1 MTDFELIKMPF
12 DQESIVTWSLS
23 NAIAR
28 DWPVVY
34 LLSDDKSVYVGE
46 TKSAAKRFYQHLAHE
61 KKKHLSQVGI
71 ILNDKFNRSVCTDL
85 ESNLISLFSADGKHK
100 VLNANAGMASGNYY
114 QRDEYRDSFN
124 EIFEILVNDGLLSCP
139 VSEIINSN
147 LFKFSPFKA
156 LNVDQEIALSEIIKR
171 ISGHAEA
178 NQGSQLIV
186 QGEPGTGK
194 TIVAIYLIK
203 LIRDIAQMSIDDL
216 SDQDSI
222 FADFFN
228 SEYKELFEN
237 MKIALVVPQ
246 QSLRETIEKVFAQ
259 TPGLDKSMVLTP
271 FEVANS
277 ETHFDLL
284 IVDEAHRLGQR
295 ANQSSAMLNKQF
307 TEANIKLFGI
317 DDKSKTQLDWIET
330 KSTHQ
335 LLLLD
340 PEQSVKPGDLPLGIT
355 TEIINAAKSES
366 KLFKLVSQMR
376 IKGGNDYLDFV
387 NELFAETPVPKKD
400 FNGYDLR
407 FYDDFESMRSEI
419 LQLNEEFGLSRL
431 LAGFAWEY
439 KSKKKPELFDIE
451 IEGHQLRWNQTVK
464 DWVNSPNSSNEVG
477 SIHTIQGY
485 DLNYAGVIIGNDL
498 CYDPINQKIVFR
510 RENYFDVKGKE
521 NNKVLGI
528 QYSDEDILKYVVNI
542 YRVLL
547 TRGIKGTFIYVC
559 DPELRKHIMSRITY
573 ANLKQLS

>member
-1 MTDFELIKMPF
+1 MTDFELTRFPF
-12 DQESIVTWSLS
+12 DQESVVTWSLT
-23 NAIAR
+23 NEIAR
-28 DWPVVY
+28 DWPIVY
-34 LLSDDKSVYVGE
+34 LLNDETSVYVGE
-46 TKSAAKRFYQHLAHE
+46 TMSAAKRFHKHLSHE
-61 KKKHLSQVGI
+61 KKKTLTQVGI
-71 ILNDKFNRSVCTDL
+71 ILNEKFNKSVCLDL
-85 ESNLISLFSADGKHK
+85 ESNLISLFSADSKHK
-100 VLNANAGMASGNYY
+100 VLNANAGMSNGNYY
-114 QRDEYRDSFN
+114 QRNEYRESFN
-124 EIFEILVNDGLLSCP
+124 EIFDILVKDGILSRP

-156 LNVDQEIALSEIIKR
+156 LNLDQEIALSEILKR
-171 ISGHAEA
+171 LFVDAEA
-178 NQGSQLIV
+178 GQGSQLIV

-203 LIRDIAQMSIDDL
+203 LIRDIAQISHDDL
-216 SDQDSI
+216 SDMDSI
-222 FADFFN
+222 FSDFFT
-228 SEYKELFEN
+228 SEYAAVFEN

-246 QSLRETIEKVFAQ
+246 QSLRETIEKVFSQ
-259 TPGLDKSMVLTP
+259 TPGLEKSMVLTP
-271 FEVANS
+271 FDVAKS
-277 ETHFDLL
+277 GMHFDLL

-317 DDKSKTQLDWIET
+317 DDKSKTQLDWIVA

-340 PEQSVKPGDLPLGIT
+340 PDQSVKPGDLPLGIT
-355 TEIINAAKSES
+355 TEIINTAKSES

-387 NELFAETPVPKKD
+387 NKLFAETPASKSD

-419 LQLNEEFGLSRL
+419 LHLNEEFGLSRL

-439 KSKKKPELFDIE
+439 KSKKKPELFDID
-451 IEGHQLRWNQTVK
+451 IDGHQLRWNQTVK
-464 DWVNSPNSSNEVG
+464 DWVNSPNSANEVG

-485 DLNYAGVIIGNDL
+485 DLNYAGVIIGDDL
-498 CYDPINQKIVFR
+498 GYDPILKKLVFR
-510 RENYFDVKGKE
+510 RENYFDIKGKE

-528 QYSDEDILKYVVNI
+528 EYSDEDILKYVVNI

-559 DPELRKHIMSRITY
+559 DPELRKIIMSRITNT
-573 ANLKQLS
+573 NLKH

>member
-1 MTDFELIKMPF
+1 MTDFELVKLPF
-12 DQESIVTWSLS
+12 DQDSVVAWSLS

-34 LLSDDKSVYVGE
+34 LLSDETSVYVGE
-46 TKSAAKRFYQHLAHE
+46 TMSATKRFHQHLASE
-61 KKKHLSQVGI
+61 KKDLSQVGI

-85 ESNLISLFSADGKHK
+85 ESSLISLFSADGKHK
-100 VLNANAGMASGNYY
+100 VLNGNAGMANGNYY
-114 QRDEYRDSFN
+114 QRDEYRETFN
-124 EIFEILVNDGLLSCP
+124 EIFEILVRDGLLSRP
-139 VSEIINSN
+139 IADIINSN

-156 LNVDQEIALSEIIKR
+156 LNLDQEIALSEIIKR
-171 ISGHAEA
+171 LSVDAEE
-178 NQGSQLIV
+178 NHKSQLIV

-203 LIRDIAQMSIDDL
+203 LLRDIAQMSIDDL
-216 SDQDSI
+216 SNEDSI
-222 FADFFN
+222 FSDFFTP
-228 SEYKELFEN
+228 EYTKLFEN

-246 QSLRETIEKVFAQ
+246 QSLRETLEKVFTQ

-271 FEVANS
+271 FDVAKS
-277 ETHFDLL
+277 EMHFDLL

-295 ANQSSAMLNKQF
+295 ANQSSAMLNRQF
-307 TEANIKLFGI
+307 TEANIRLFGS

-355 TEIINAAKSES
+355 NEIINTAKSES

-387 NELFAETPVPKKD
+387 NKLFTETPVPKRD

-407 FYDDFESMRSEI
+407 FYDDFESMRNEI

-451 IEGHQLRWNQTVK
+451 IDGQQLRWNQTVK
-464 DWVNSPNSSNEVG
+464 DWVNSPNSPHEVG

-498 CYDPINQKIVFR
+498 GYDPINQKIVFNR
-510 RENYFDVKGKE
+510 KSYFDAKGKE
-521 NNKVLGI
+521 NNKVLGLK
-528 QYSDEDILKYVVNI
+528 YSDADILQYVLNI

-559 DPELRKHIMSRITY
+559 DPELRKLLSARVSSR
-573 ANLKQLS
+573 NLGM

>member
-12 DQESIVTWSLS
+12 DQESVVTWSLS
-23 NAIAR
+23 NAIAQ

-34 LLSDDKSVYVGE
+34 LLRDDKSVYVGE
-46 TKSAAKRFYQHLAHE
+46 TKSATKRFHQHLAHE

-100 VLNANAGMASGNYY
+100 VLNANAGMSNGNYY
-114 QRDEYRDSFN
+114 QRNEYRESFN
-124 EIFEILVNDGLLSCP
+124 EIFDILVKDGILSRP

-156 LNVDQEIALSEIIKR
+156 LNLDQEIALSEILKR
-171 ISGHAEA
+171 LSIDAEA
-178 NQGSQLIV
+178 GQGSQLIV

-203 LIRDIAQMSIDDL
+203 LIRDIAQISHDDL
-216 SDQDSI
+216 SDMDSI
-222 FADFFN
+222 FSDFFTG
-228 SEYKELFEN
+228 EYATVFGN

-259 TPGLDKSMVLTP
+259 TPGLEKSMVLTP
-271 FEVANS
+271 FDVAKGDM
-277 ETHFDLL
+277 HFDLL

-307 TEANIKLFGI
+307 AEANIKLFGI

-335 LLLLD
+335 ILLLD

-355 TEIINAAKSES
+355 NQIINTAKSES

-387 NELFAETPVPKKD
+387 NKLFAETPAPKKD

-407 FYDDFESMRSEI
+407 FYDDFESMRNEI

-451 IEGHQLRWNQTVK
+451 IDGHQLRWNQTVK
-464 DWVNSPNSSNEVG
+464 DWVNSPSSAYEVG

-498 CYDPINQKIVFR
+498 GYDPILKKLVFR
-510 RENYFDVKGKE
+510 RENYFDIKGKE

-528 QYSDEDILKYVVNI
+528 EYSDEDILKYVVNV

-559 DPELRKHIMSRITY
+559 DPELRKLIMSRITNT
-573 ANLKQLS
+573 NLK

>member
-12 DQESIVTWSLS
+12 DQESIITWSLS

-46 TKSAAKRFYQHLAHE
+46 TKSATKRFYQHLAHE

-71 ILNDKFNRSVCTDL
+71 ILNEKFNRSVCTDL
-85 ESNLISLFSADGKHK
+85 ESKLISLFSADGKHK

-124 EIFEILVNDGLLSCP
+124 EIFEILVNDGLLSRP
-139 VSEIINSN
+139 ASEIINSN

-171 ISGHAEA
+171 LSTDAEA

-203 LIRDIAQMSIDDL
+203 LLRDIAQMSIDDL

-222 FADFFN
+222 FADFFS
-228 SEYKELFEN
+228 SEYAELFEN

-271 FEVANS
+271 FEVAKS
-277 ETHFDLL
+277 EMHFDLL

-317 DDKSKTQLDWIET
+317 DDKTKTQLDWIET

-340 PEQSVKPGDLPLGIT
+340 PEQSVKPGDLPLTIT
-355 TEIINAAKSES
+355 HEIINTAKNDSR
-366 KLFKLVSQMR
+366 LFQLVSQMR
-376 IKGGNDYLDFV
+376 IKGGNDYLNFV
-387 NELFAETPVPKKD
+387 NKLFSDSPALKRD

-407 FYDDFESMRSEI
+407 FYDDFESMRNDI
-419 LQLNEEFGLSRL
+419 LYLNEEVGLSRL
-431 LAGFAWEY
+431 LAGFAWKY
-439 KSKKKPELFDIE
+439 KSKKNPDLYDID
-451 IEGHQLRWNQTVK
+451 IDGHQLRWNQTVK
-464 DWVNSPNSSNEVG
+464 DWVNSPNSVNEVG

-485 DLNYAGVIIGNDL
+485 DLNFAGVIIGNDL
-498 CYDPINQKIVFR
+498 GYDPINQKIVFNR
-510 RENYFDVKGKE
+510 NCYFDAKGKE
-521 NNKVLGI
+521 NNKVLGVK
-528 QYSDEDILKYVVNI
+528 YSDDEILQYVLNI

-547 TRGIKGTFIYVC
+547 TRGIKGTFVYVC
-559 DPELRKHIMSRITY
+559 DLELRKLISARMS
-573 ANLKQLS
+573 LKA

>member
-12 DQESIVTWSLS
+12 DQESVVTWSLS
-23 NAIAR
+23 NAIAQ

-46 TKSAAKRFYQHLAHE
+46 TKSATKRFHQHLAHE

-100 VLNANAGMASGNYY
+100 VLNANAGMSNGNYY
-114 QRDEYRDSFN
+114 QRNEYRESFN
-124 EIFEILVNDGLLSCP
+124 EIFDILVKDGILSRP

-156 LNVDQEIALSEIIKR
+156 LNFDQEIALSEILKR
-171 ISGHAEA
+171 LSIDAETG
-178 NQGSQLIV
+178 QGSQLIV

-203 LIRDIAQMSIDDL
+203 LIRDIAQISHDDL
-216 SDQDSI
+216 SDMDSI
-222 FADFFN
+222 FSDFFT
-228 SEYKELFEN
+228 SEYAAVFEN

-246 QSLRETIEKVFAQ
+246 QSLRETIEKVFTQ
-259 TPGLDKSMVLTP
+259 TPGLDKTMVLTP
-271 FEVANS
+271 FEVAKS
-277 ETHFDLL
+277 DTHFDLL

-307 TEANIKLFGI
+307 TEANINLFGI

-335 LLLLD
+335 ILLLD

-355 TEIINAAKSES
+355 NQIINTAKSES

-387 NELFAETPVPKKD
+387 NKLFAETPAPKKD

-407 FYDDFESMRSEI
+407 FYDDFESMRNEI

-451 IEGHQLRWNQTVK
+451 IDGHQLRWNQTVK
-464 DWVNSPNSSNEVG
+464 DWVNSPNSVHEVG

-498 CYDPINQKIVFR
+498 GYDPILKKLVFR
-510 RENYFDVKGKE
+510 RENYFDIKGKE

-528 QYSDEDILKYVVNI
+528 EYSDEDILKYVVNV

-559 DPELRKHIMSRITY
+559 DPELRKLISARISGI
-573 ANLKQLS
+573 NHG

>member
-12 DQESIVTWSLS
+12 DQDSVVTWSLS
-23 NAIAR
+23 NAIAQ

-46 TKSAAKRFYQHLAHE
+46 TKSATKRFHQHLAHE

-100 VLNANAGMASGNYY
+100 VLNANAGMSNGNYY
-114 QRDEYRDSFN
+114 QRNEYRESFN
-124 EIFEILVNDGLLSCP
+124 EIFDILVKDGILSRP

-156 LNVDQEIALSEIIKR
+156 LNFDQEIALSEILKR
-171 ISGHAEA
+171 LSIDAETG
-178 NQGSQLIV
+178 QGSQLIV

-203 LIRDIAQMSIDDL
+203 LIRDIAQISHDDL
-216 SDQDSI
+216 SDMDSI
-222 FADFFN
+222 FSDFFS
-228 SEYKELFEN
+228 SEYAAVFEN

-259 TPGLDKSMVLTP
+259 TPCLEKSMVLTP
-271 FEVANS
+271 FDVAKS
-277 ETHFDLL
+277 DMHFDLL

-317 DDKSKTQLDWIET
+317 DDKSKTQLDWIEA

-335 LLLLD
+335 ILLLD

-355 TEIINAAKSES
+355 NQIINTATSES

-387 NELFAETPVPKKD
+387 NKLFAETPAPKKD

-407 FYDDFESMRSEI
+407 FYDDFESMRNEI

-439 KSKKKPELFDIE
+439 KSKKKPELFDID
-451 IEGHQLRWNQTVK
+451 IDGHQLRWNQTVK
-464 DWVNSPNSSNEVG
+464 DWVNSLNSANEVG

-498 CYDPINQKIVFR
+498 GYDPILKKLVFR
-510 RENYFDVKGKE
+510 RENYFDIKGKE

-528 QYSDEDILKYVVNI
+528 EYSDEDILKYVVNI

-559 DPELRKHIMSRITY
+559 DPELRKIIMSRITNT
-573 ANLKQLS
+573 NLKQ

>member
-12 DQESIVTWSLS
+12 DQESVVTWSLS
-23 NAIAR
+23 NAIAQ

-46 TKSAAKRFYQHLAHE
+46 TKSATKRFHQHLAHE

-100 VLNANAGMASGNYY
+100 VLNANAGMSNGNYY
-114 QRDEYRDSFN
+114 QRNEYRESFN
-124 EIFEILVNDGLLSCP
+124 EIFDILVKDGILSRP

-156 LNVDQEIALSEIIKR
+156 LNFDQEIALSEILKR
-171 ISGHAEA
+171 LSIDAETG
-178 NQGSQLIV
+178 QGSQLIV

-203 LIRDIAQMSIDDL
+203 LIRDIAQISHDDL
-216 SDQDSI
+216 SDMDSI
-222 FADFFN
+222 FSDFFS
-228 SEYKELFEN
+228 SEYAAVFEN

-259 TPGLDKSMVLTP
+259 TPCLEKSMVLTP
-271 FEVANS
+271 FDVAKS
-277 ETHFDLL
+277 DMHFDLL

-317 DDKSKTQLDWIET
+317 DDKSKTQLDWIEA

-335 LLLLD
+335 ILLLD

-355 TEIINAAKSES
+355 NQIINTATSES

-387 NELFAETPVPKKD
+387 NKLFAETPAPKKD

-407 FYDDFESMRSEI
+407 FYDDFESMRNEI

-439 KSKKKPELFDIE
+439 KSKKKPELFDID
-451 IEGHQLRWNQTVK
+451 IDGHQLRWNQTVK
-464 DWVNSPNSSNEVG
+464 DWVNSLNSANEVG

-498 CYDPINQKIVFR
+498 GYDPILKKLVFR
-510 RENYFDVKGKE
+510 RENYFDIKGKE

-528 QYSDEDILKYVVNI
+528 EYSDEDILKYVVNI

-559 DPELRKHIMSRITY
+559 DPELRKIIMSRITNT
-573 ANLKQLS
+573 NLKQ

>member
-46 TKSAAKRFYQHLAHE
+46 TKSATKRFYQHLVHE

-71 ILNDKFNRSVCTDL
+71 ILNNKFNRSVCTDL

-124 EIFEILVNDGLLSCP
+124 EIFEILVNDGLLSRP

-171 ISGHAEA
+171 ISIHAEA

-203 LIRDIAQMSIDDL
+203 LIRDIAQMSIEDL

-277 ETHFDLL
+277 EMHFDLL

-340 PEQSVKPGDLPLGIT
+340 QEQSVKPGDLPLGIT
-355 TEIINAAKSES
+355 TEIINAAKSECR
-366 KLFKLVSQMR
+366 LFKLVSQMR

-387 NELFAETPVPKKD
+387 NKLFTETPAPKKD

-407 FYDDFESMRSEI
+407 FYGDFESMRSEI

-498 CYDPINQKIVFR
+498 GYDTINQKIVFNR
-510 RENYFDVKGKE
+510 KNYFDAKGKE

-528 QYSDEDILKYVVNI
+528 KYSDDDILKYVINI

-559 DPELRKHIMSRITY
+559 DPELREVISTVF
-573 ANLKQLS
+573 A